1 MAERVKIGQILLERG
16 LIIQSLLE
24 GALEKQSLETLKG
37 RKIGEILLE
46 DGIIS
51 EEALFESLAIQW
63 KLEFSAIIPHDN
75 LDQKVLERFP
85 LEHLRKHRF
94 FPCKKES
101 GKITVYTSEPQNHSV
116 LNEVYMLFKL
126 PLRVILTPPSTIISA
141 LNELYGRGRGST
153 EIIEDLTIESG
164 LNEELEN
171 LQIEDVL
178 ASANKAPVIKFV
190 NTMIFQALRERAS
203 DIHLEPS
210 PDKFRIRYRIDG
222 ILFER
227 FSPPRNLNAPIAS
240 RIKIMAGLDIAE
252 RRLPQDGKVRVRFGE
267 REVDIRVSSIPSVY
281 GERVVLRLLDRKSE
295 LLTLEMMGMQEDTLV
310 VFDALIRRPNGILLV
325 TGPTGSGKTTTL
337 YGAIMRIMSPDSN
350 IITLED
356 PVEYELKGAN
366 QIPVKPKIGLTF
378 AAGLRS
384 ILRQDP
390 DIIMVGEI
398 RDEETA
404 AMAIQAGLT
413 GHMVFSTL
421 HTNDSVSAGIRL
433 IDMKVE
439 PYLVASTLIG
449 ALAQRLVRR
458 LCLKCRKK
466 LPDSTYIQTGC
477 EECSKTGFK
486 GRVGLFELLSV
497 DDEIASM
504 ISSRTPLDLIRNK
517 AEKKGMRSLLQDGI
531 QKIKSGL
538 TTQDEVERSVKA

>member
-1 MAERVKIGQILLERG
+1 MSSK
-16 LIIQSLLE
+16 S
-24 GALEKQSLETLKG
+24 
-37 RKIGEILLE
+37 KIGEILVSRGFLIPSLLDECLE
-46 DGIIS
+46 KQLQKGGKIGTILI
-51 EEALFESLAIQW
+51 EEGAVNEEDFFKCLASQW
-63 KLEFSAIIPHDN
+63 ELDFSAGIPVNTIDS
-75 LDQKVLERFP
+75 KVLETFP
-85 LEHLRKHRF
+85 LEHLRRHRI
-94 FPCKKES
+94 FPLKKEN
-101 GKITVYTSEPQNHSV
+101 GKILVFTSEPQNYAP
-116 LNEVYMLFKL
+116 LNEIFLVFKL
-126 PLRVILTPPSTIISA
+126 PLKISIAPPSVIISA
-141 LNELYGRGRGST
+141 LNEVYGRGRGGN

-164 LNEELEN
+164 FEEDIEK

-190 NTMIFQALRERAS
+190 NTLIYQALRERAS

-227 FSPPRNLNAPIAS
+227 FSPPRNLHAPIAS

-267 REVDIRVSSIPSVY
+267 REVDIRVSCVPSAH
-281 GERVVLRLLDRKSE
+281 GERVVLRLLDRKTE
-295 LLTLEMMGMQEDTLV
+295 LLTLEMMGMENDTLAI
-310 VFDALIRRPNGILLV
+310 FDSLIKRPNGILLV

-337 YGAIMRIMSPDSN
+337 YGAIMRIMSADLN

-366 QIPVKPKIGLTF
+366 QIPVKPKIGFTF

-390 DIIMVGEI
+390 DVIMVGEI

-421 HTNDSVSAGIRL
+421 HTNDAASAGIRL

-439 PYLVASTLIG
+439 SYLVASTLVG
-449 ALAQRLVRR
+449 SLSQRLVRR
-458 LCLKCRKK
+458 LCQKCRKK
-466 LPDSTYIQTGC
+466 LADSTFVPTGC
-477 EECSKTGFK
+477 PECSGTGFR
-486 GRVGLFELLSV
+486 GRVGIFELMSI
-497 DDEIASM
+497 DEEIASL
-504 ISSRTPLDLIRNK
+504 IGNRSPLDSIK
-517 AEKKGMRSLLQDGI
+517 AAAIKKGMRSLVDDGLL
-531 QKIKSGL
+531 KVKSGM
-538 TTQDEVERSVKA
+538 TTRDEVERVSIV